1 MTNEEGMFWLS
12 DRIEK
17 IKQVN
22 EQYNLEENSYLSFS
36 GGKDST
42 VLHHLLDM
50 ALPNNKIPRLFL
62 NTGIEYFDILK
73 YVKEMTLKDNRI
85 IIYNVG
91 VNIKYM
97 LETKG
102 YPFKSKE
109 HSKIISMLQK
119 GSTSEWVKNY
129 MDINRKSKYKCPK
142 ILREQL
148 NPNYAIKISDQCC
161 YELKKKPAHKWA
173 KENKKSIV
181 LVGLRMTEGGQRANA
196 KSCLV
201 FNKDKLKEFKPI
213 NPMTNEWMDWFIDYF
228 KIELCRLYYPPFN
241 FTRTGCKGCPF
252 SLNLQKQLNVMEKL
266 LPTEKKQ
273 CEIIWKVPYA
283 EMRRLG
289 YRLK

>member
-109 HSKIISMLQK
+109 HSKIISMLRK

-252 SLNLQKQLNVMEKL
+252 SLKLQEQLNVMEKL